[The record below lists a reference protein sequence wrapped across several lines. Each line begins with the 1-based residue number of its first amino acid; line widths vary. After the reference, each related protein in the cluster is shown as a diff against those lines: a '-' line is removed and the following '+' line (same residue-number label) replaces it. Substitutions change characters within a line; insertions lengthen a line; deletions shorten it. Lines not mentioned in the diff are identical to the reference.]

1 MSNGPWLD
9 KIGTNYLWGKVKALF
24 TGHKHSG
31 SDITSAVANANYAA
45 FAGNFAIG
53 TAMTGT
59 NDKTYLIGV
68 STTSG
73 GFASGRYSNDVYYA
87 AVTNTFVA
95 PNFSGSGA
103 KLTGV
108 NGSNVTGTVANATKA
123 TYATGLGTTA
133 ATYKV
138 ATSLNATATSSLPTS
153 KAVAD
158 YVAGQIASV
167 ELTAITNAEI
177 DEICV

>member
-1 MSNGPWLD
+1 MSNGPFLD
-9 KIGTNYLWGKVKALF
+9 KTGTAYLWGKIEDKLDNA
-24 TGHKHSG
+24 T
-31 SDITSAVANANYAA
+31 VANANYAA
-45 FAGNFAIG
+45 FAGNFAMAA
-53 TAMTGT
+53 AMTGT

-73 GFASGRYSNDVYYA
+73 GFASGRYATDIYYVA
-87 AVTNTFVA
+87 NTKTLVA
-95 PNFSGSGA
+95 TNFSGSGA
-103 KLTGV
+103 ALT
-108 NGSNVTGTVANATKA
+108 NIKGSRVTGTVANATNATKA

-138 ATSLNATATSSLPTS
+138 ATTLTATATSSLPTS

-158 YVAGQIASV
+158 YVSNQMANV
-167 ELTAITNAEI
+167 EITAITNAEI